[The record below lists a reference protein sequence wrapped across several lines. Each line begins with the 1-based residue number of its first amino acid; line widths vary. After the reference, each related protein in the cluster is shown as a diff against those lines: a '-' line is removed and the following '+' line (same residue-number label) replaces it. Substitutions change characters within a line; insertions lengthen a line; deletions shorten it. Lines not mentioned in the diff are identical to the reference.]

1 MAAKRPDF
9 IAYSV
14 AGTSGQTRWREVG
27 VAFWNRKQSALTVL
41 LDAVPLSGRLV
52 LSPPR
57 KDAQAAGEAEAAEP
71 VAGGVTS

>member
-14 AGTSGQTRWREVG
+14 AGPSGQTRWREVG
-27 VAFWNRKQSALTVL
+27 VAFWNRRQSALTVL

-52 LSPPR
+52 LSAPR
-57 KDAQAAGEAEAAEP
+57 RERQAAGEADAAEP
-71 VAGGVTS
+71 EAEG

>member
-41 LDAVPLSGRLV
+41 LDAAPLSGRLV
-52 LSPPR
+52 LAAPR
-57 KDAQAAGEAEAAEP
+57 NERQAGDEGTAAAP
-71 VAGGVTS
+71 GTKG